1 MRWRASWLRVCNLR
15 DVKQPYR
22 LEPTWD
28 WGKDI
33 AMEPSYRRST
43 GLVDVLDRVLDKGL
57 VVAGDIRVSLAE
69 VELLTIRIRLLV
81 CSIDKAEEIGLDWW
95 RQDPNLSVGA
105 RRLALENEALRE
117 QIRQLEARVASIAA
131 ADDRA
136 EPALRPAR
144 SSRKKT
150 TRG

>member
-1 MRWRASWLRVCNLR
+1 
-15 DVKQPYR
+15 
-22 LEPTWD
+22 
-28 WGKDI
+28 
-33 AMEPSYRRST
+33 MEPSHRRAT

-81 CSIDKAEEIGLDWW
+81 CSIDKAEQIGLDWW

-117 QIRQLEARVASIAA
+117 QIRLLETRVASLTVQNELKPP
-131 ADDRA
+131 RS
-136 EPALRPAR
+136 RPAR
-144 SSRKKT
+144 SGRKQT